1 MFEFHRVK
9 CIGFA
14 RRRRGRGGRIVLD
27 RISTNM
33 DEFWA
38 NLDYTIYSG
47 GTKLTAKEICRQN
60 ELKKM
65 QQQESLVRDKSQSI
79 VIDLEPSDLPQTS
92 SVSEQRGITASDD
105 KMDNIVIKSEEKTA
119 LTVNEHL
126 DAVNRTKSDIANAI
140 VGKHFDLKRND
151 VNITTT
157 TTTFDAITN
166 RNNGTVNIINTD
178 NNNNSGNN
186 SSSSSKNNS
195 NNSSSS
201 NANSRLSNINN
212 TFRLPSNTSG
222 NVRRR
227 LSLAP
232 SSSSSLSFAEN
243 PVDASDTTSPLFH
256 QSDTC
261 SSSKAYVS
269 KAPVSNQCDSICAFL
284 FRLFQCLFSV
294 SVLQITY
301 RKVRKICPRYYK
313 RMKIIRSQIN
323 CIQIFSVTGYIFD
336 QKHQTMIWMYTA
348 TLVKISHNL

>member
-1 MFEFHRVK
+1 MFCCCFSINRVK

-60 ELKKM
+60 ELKKL
-65 QQQESLVRDKSQSI
+65 QQQESIVRDKSQSI
-79 VIDLEPSDLPQTS
+79 VIDLEPANLPRTS
-92 SVSEQRGITASDD
+92 SASEQRAITTSDD

-126 DAVNRTKSDIANAI
+126 DAVNRTKADNANANANAV

-201 NANSRLSNINN
+201 NANSRLSSINN
-212 TFRLPSNTSG
+212 TFRLPSNASG
-222 NVRRR
+222 SVRRR

-232 SSSSSLSFAEN
+232 SSSSLSFAEN
-243 PVDASDTTSPLFH
+243 SVDASDTTSPLFH
-256 QSDTC
+256 QSNKC
-261 SSSKAYVS
+261 LSSK
-269 KAPVSNQCDSICAFL
+269 
-284 FRLFQCLFSV
+284 
-294 SVLQITY
+294 T
-301 RKVRKICPRYYK
+301 
-313 RMKIIRSQIN
+313 
-323 CIQIFSVTGYIFD
+323 
-336 QKHQTMIWMYTA
+336 
-348 TLVKISHNL
+348 

>member
-1 MFEFHRVK
+1 MARIVEKCERFLLYLCAFFFFSINRVK

-60 ELKKM
+60 ELKKL
-65 QQQESLVRDKSQSI
+65 QQQESIIRDKSQSI
-79 VIDLEPSDLPQTS
+79 VIDLEPTNLPRTS
-92 SVSEQRGITASDD
+92 SVSERANTTSDD

-119 LTVNEHL
+119 LTVNENF
-126 DAVNRTKSDIANAI
+126 DAVNRTKSDNANNAV

-151 VNITTT
+151 VNIT

-195 NNSSSS
+195 NNNSSS

-212 TFRLPSNTSG
+212 TFRLPSNASG

-232 SSSSSLSFAEN
+232 SSSSSFGSSLSFAEN
-243 PVDASDTTSPLFH
+243 SVDAPDTMSPLFH
-256 QSDTC
+256 QSNKC
-261 SSSKAYVS
+261 LSSK
-269 KAPVSNQCDSICAFL
+269 
-284 FRLFQCLFSV
+284 
-294 SVLQITY
+294 T
-301 RKVRKICPRYYK
+301 
-313 RMKIIRSQIN
+313 
-323 CIQIFSVTGYIFD
+323 
-336 QKHQTMIWMYTA
+336 
-348 TLVKISHNL
+348 